1 MLTAVVVA
9 LMIPLIIIIMY
20 VVQVQMTN
28 SVEGTLTLS
37 TTDYYFAPV
46 ANNTAQTL
54 GQNFVFEDAGLTFN
68 GTGTLTED
76 VNYSVDWDAGTLTW
90 IGPSLENNSGYQID
104 YEYFV
109 DDYRN
114 TFDDIT
120 SSADD
125 SYDMAGILPI
135 AIIGIAVL
143 SAIIGALAGFIL
155 LRR

>member
-9 LMIPLIIIIMY
+9 LMIPLIILIMY
-20 VVQVQMTN
+20 VVQANLTN
-28 SVEGTLTLS
+28 AVEGTLTLS
-37 TTDYYFAPV
+37 VTDYVFAAV

-54 GQNFVFEDAGLTFN
+54 GQNYLYEDAGLTFN
-68 GTGTLTED
+68 VTGLTED
-76 VNYSVDWDAGTLTW
+76 VNYTVDWDAGTLTW
-90 IGPSLENNSGYQID
+90 TAYGTENSSDYAID

-109 DDYRN
+109 DSHRL
-114 TFDDIT
+114 TFDDID
-120 SSADD
+120 SSAND

-143 SAIIGALAGFIL
+143 SAIIGALAGFVL